1 MKKFVLF
8 SLMVFYCFRLLAQT
22 TVYDPNAELR
32 SARNF
37 TAIDVSDGVD
47 IYVSNGDE
55 GVAVSAS
62 EIKYRDKIKV
72 VVDKGVLKISSDES
86 NKFSVN
92 GKRNLRAYISYKN
105 LNALSA
111 SGGSD
116 VIMEGSVKGKEFFI
130 NISGGS
136 DFKGKVDVTELRINQ
151 SGGSDV
157 SISGSAKTVSIN
169 TSGGSDFNGYGL
181 NADVC
186 DVEASG
192 GSDVEITVNKEI
204 SARASG
210 ASDVSFKGTA
220 AIKQSKS
227 SGASSVSKR
236 S

>member
-1 MKKFVLF
+1 
-8 SLMVFYCFRLLAQT
+8 
-22 TVYDPNAELR
+22 VYDPNAELR
-32 SARNF
+32 SAKNF

-72 VVDKGVLKISSDES
+72 VVDKGVLKISYDES

-116 VIMEGSVKGKEFFI
+116 VIMEGSVKGKEFLI

-157 SISGSAKTVSIN
+157 SISGSAKTVFIN
-169 TSGGSDFNGYGL
+169 TSGGSDFSGYGL